1 MQKYQMLEII
11 ALKNNDMVRTIVP
24 ESELENAKMEIV
36 EYMKEYQDWENC
48 YSDIEIQKEDW
59 EVNGE
64 AYYKL
69 SIDIPND

>member
-24 ESELENAKMEIV
+24 ESELEAGKMEIV
-36 EYMKEYQDWENC
+36 EYMKEYHDWENC
-48 YSDIEIQKEDW
+48 YSDIETKKEDW
-59 EVNGE
+59 EIDGE

-69 SIDIPND
+69 SIDIPNE